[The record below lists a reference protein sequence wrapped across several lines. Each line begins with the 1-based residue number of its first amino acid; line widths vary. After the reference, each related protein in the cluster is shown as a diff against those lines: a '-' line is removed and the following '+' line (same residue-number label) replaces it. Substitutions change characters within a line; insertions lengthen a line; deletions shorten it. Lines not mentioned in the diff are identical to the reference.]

1 MNIKEIFR
9 IVKFLWKKKS
19 CIVLDDNLEMKHF
32 GKRDETMYKFGDRIM
47 HINLMEQIPE
57 PTEIEEAAALKI
69 HERAHV
75 EGENYAKSHGQSI
88 IEEVAYGRGYKAGY
102 MLGSREMY
110 DKAEQWLKD
119 RINIDQDVE
128 TNEDGEPM
136 ARSYIDYAMKRLE
149 AANEIAKQFKQSMIE

>member
-9 IVKFLWKKKS
+9 IIKFLWKKKS
-19 CIVLDDNLEMKHF
+19 CIVIDDNLEMSKF
-32 GKRDETMYKFGDRIM
+32 GNRNKTLNKFGDRIM
-47 HINLMEQIPE
+47 LINI
-57 PTEIEEAAALKI
+57 TEESPAPNGIEEYAALKI
-69 HERAHV
+69 HNRALE
-75 EGENYAKSHGQSI
+75 EGEKYSQSHGHSI
-88 IEEVAYGRGYKAGY
+88 VEDVAYGRGYKAGY

-119 RINIDQDVE
+119 RINIDQNVE

-149 AANEIAKQFKQSMIE
+149 TANEIAKQFKQSMIE

>member
-9 IVKFLWKKKS
+9 IIKFLWKKKS
-19 CIVLDDNLEMKHF
+19 CIVLDDNLELAQF
-32 GKRDETMYKFGDRIM
+32 GEYNDTMNRFNDRIM
-47 HINLMEQIPE
+47 HISLKEQIPE

-69 HERAHV
+69 HDRAPV

-88 IEEVAYGRGYKAGY
+88 IEEVTYGRGYKAGY

-119 RINIDQDVE
+119 RINIDQNVE

>member
-1 MNIKEIFR
+1 
-9 IVKFLWKKKS
+9 
-19 CIVLDDNLEMKHF
+19 
-32 GKRDETMYKFGDRIM
+32 
-47 HINLMEQIPE
+47 
-57 PTEIEEAAALKI
+57 
-69 HERAHV
+69 
-75 EGENYAKSHGQSI
+75 
-88 IEEVAYGRGYKAGY
+88 

-119 RINIDQDVE
+119 RINIDQNVE

>member
-9 IVKFLWKKKS
+9 IIKFLRKRKT
-19 CIVLDDNLEMKHF
+19 CIVLDDSLELAQF
-32 GKRDETMYKFGDRIM
+32 GEYNDTMNRFSNRIM
-47 HINLMEQIPE
+47 HINLMEQTPK

-69 HERAHV
+69 HNRALE
-75 EGENYAKSHGQSI
+75 EGEKYSKSHGQSI
-88 IEEVAYGRGYKAGY
+88 MEDVAYGRGYKAGY

-119 RINIDQDVE
+119 RINIDQNVE

>member
-9 IVKFLWKKKS
+9 IIKFLWKKKS
-19 CIVLDDNLEMKHF
+19 CIVLDDYLVMEHF
-32 GKRDETMYKFGDRIM
+32 GKSDETMYKFGDRIM

-69 HERAHV
+69 HDRAHV
-75 EGENYAKSHGQSI
+75 EGENYARSHGQSI

-110 DKAEQWLKD
+110 DKAEKWLKD
-119 RINIDQDVE
+119 RINIDQNVE